1 MLGVPSTWDGEVTVK
16 LLIWVS
22 MALVAAPGCCFCPPG
37 PSGPPSTYVS
47 APSAPVPAGPAIETS
62 ACAVQ
67 DSYQENEVAAA
78 QTYPPGA
85 HIIVTGVVDSVGV
98 SLGDTIIHP
107 RRCMFAMVRLREG
120 QQSIA
125 ATLRP
130 GDRFRADCTMGTYV
144 LAASFDDCTV
154 TVE

>member
-1 MLGVPSTWDGEVTVK
+1 
-16 LLIWVS
+16 
-22 MALVAAPGCCFCPPG
+22 
-37 PSGPPSTYVS
+37 
-47 APSAPVPAGPAIETS
+47 
-62 ACAVQ
+62 
-67 DSYQENEVAAA
+67 
-78 QTYPPGA
+78 
-85 HIIVTGVVDSVGV
+85 
-98 SLGDTIIHP
+98 
-107 RRCMFAMVRLREG
+107 MVRLREG